1 MRIIFICVLTKNI
14 LLRKI
19 CIKTIL
25 LLQHRMSGIIKVPI
39 SIGELCDKYTIL
51 QIKREKICDEIKL
64 SKIECEINY
73 LQPMIDDIDISLN
86 IINDLKEVNTTLWG
100 IEDNIRVKESRKQYD
115 EEFVE
120 LARSVYFT
128 NDIRFDIKNKI
139 NSLYNS
145 VIFEVKSYEKY

>member
-1 MRIIFICVLTKNI
+1 
-14 LLRKI
+14 
-19 CIKTIL
+19 
-25 LLQHRMSGIIKVPI
+25 
-39 SIGELCDKYTIL
+39 
-51 QIKREKICDEIKL
+51 
-64 SKIECEINY
+64 
-73 LQPMIDDIDISLN
+73 MIDDIDISLN

>member
-1 MRIIFICVLTKNI
+1 
-14 LLRKI
+14 
-19 CIKTIL
+19 
-25 LLQHRMSGIIKVPI
+25 MSGITKVPI

-100 IEDNIRVKESRKQYD
+100 IEDNIRVKESKKQYD
-115 EEFVE
+115 EEFVQ